1 MAQVLERFI
10 EECENSVFRLKF
22 WAVLFLAS
30 LLGGVIGNIL
40 YQTFMQ
46 GFCK

>member
-10 EECENSVFRLKF
+10 EECEHSTFRLKF

-30 LLGGVIGNIL
+30 LLGGAIGNIL
-40 YQTFMQ
+40 YQIFMQ